1 MKKNRVYLNIEN
13 LDQRI
18 TPTTAIY
25 SNGTLTVLG
34 DNLGDNIS
42 VSADAAGNLH
52 VTERGME
59 VAITGPV
66 QATTANTTLVVER
79 AGNGMNNY
87 LSTAASLGPI
97 ADTLI
102 GGGSGVMTFNPLNN
116 APSNAFGS
124 SDPTAVNDFISNPG
138 GKDVFVGGAG
148 RNLFDW
154 EPGTGTDT
162 YIGAGISNVVL
173 VVGNKSGKAENDSL
187 TSDGNGGVI
196 YSRNNL
202 VPFNIYTQGI
212 QRWYIRPS
220 TAAGNTVTIGD
231 LSGTATRRVEVDTN
245 SSTVNAGGQLNA
257 DVRVVVNG
265 TMDTIIEGAGPTW
278 TINKAWLSGSDIVN
292 LLVQQAQNH
301 PPGSHCHP

>member
-1 MKKNRVYLNIEN
+1 MLKQNRVHLNIEH

-34 DNLGDNIS
+34 DNQGNNIS
-42 VSADAAGNLH
+42 VYADAAGNLH
-52 VTERGME
+52 VTERGSE
-59 VAITGPV
+59 IAITGAV
-66 QATTANTTLVVER
+66 QATTANTALVVER

-124 SDPTAVNDFISNPG
+124 SNPTAVNDFISNPG

-162 YIGAGISNVVL
+162 YIGAEISNDVL
-173 VVGNKSGKAENDSL
+173 V
-187 TSDGNGGVI
+187 
-196 YSRNNL
+196 
-202 VPFNIYTQGI
+202 
-212 QRWYIRPS
+212 
-220 TAAGNTVTIGD
+220 
-231 LSGTATRRVEVDTN
+231 
-245 SSTVNAGGQLNA
+245 
-257 DVRVVVNG
+257 
-265 TMDTIIEGAGPTW
+265 
-278 TINKAWLSGSDIVN
+278 
-292 LLVQQAQNH
+292 
-301 PPGSHCHP
+301 